1 MHVATAAAVGLGVG
15 VHAATWGMFKDS
27 PHEGFRWI
35 RFVRS
40 PIIGLLAALAL
51 TALLP
56 WPPGVAGAVLL
67 FGAAYA
73 VERFIIET
81 WKTFFRAEDQS
92 KYTIPMQLAVLG
104 QPVRSVT
111 ARAILGVLYFSG
123 GFGVLALV
131 RWLGFHAP
139 DGSWLVLVLA
149 GSAGGWISAFGG
161 AWKDA
166 PIEGFETF
174 KFFRSPGVAFTY
186 SLLLSRLTP
195 DLGIAMLGATGLTIA
210 SLETWKK
217 FSRPNE
223 PGGKFAGKP
232 IHFPDMLRH
241 RYRLVPL
248 YAAITG
254 TLALALVTAGIA
266 SRDGVCDGCLASR
279 PATVETAP

>member
-1 MHVATAAAVGLGVG
+1 MLVAIAAAVGLAAGL
-15 VHAATWGMFKDS
+15 HAATWGVFKDA
-27 PHEGFRWI
+27 PHEGFHWA
-35 RFVRS
+35 RFIRS
-40 PIIGLLAALAL
+40 PAIGLAAALVL
-51 TALLP
+51 CALLP
-56 WPPGVAGAVLL
+56 WPTGPGGVVLL
-67 FGAAYA
+67 FGASYT

-92 KYTIPMQLAVLG
+92 KYTIPMQLAVRG
-104 QPVRSVT
+104 RPVRSAVT
-111 ARAILGVLYFSG
+111 RAILGVIYFSG
-123 GFGVLALV
+123 GFGVLAGV
-131 RWLGFHAP
+131 RWLGHGAT
-139 DGSWLVLVLA
+139 DSWLLVALL

-174 KFFRSPGVAFTY
+174 KFFRSPSVAFGY
-186 SLLLSRLTP
+186 ALLLSLLTP
-195 DLGIAMLGATGLTIA
+195 DPGIVMLAATGLTIA

-232 IHFPDMLRH
+232 IHFPQMLQH

-254 TLALALVTAGIA
+254 ALALALCTAVYA
-266 SRDGVCDGCLASR
+266 SRAAGCDGCVAAR
-279 PATVETAP
+279 PAVTGRAP

>member
-1 MHVATAAAVGLGVG
+1 MSVTIAAAVGLAAGL
-15 VHAATWGMFKDS
+15 HAATWGVFKDA
-27 PHEGFRWI
+27 PHEGFHWS

-40 PIIGLLAALAL
+40 PAIGVAAALVL
-51 TALLP
+51 HALLP
-56 WPPGVAGAVLL
+56 WPSGPAGTVLL
-67 FGAAYA
+67 FGAAYT

-92 KYTIPMQLAVLG
+92 KYTIPMQLAVRG
-104 QPVRSVT
+104 VPVRSAAV
-111 ARAILGVLYFSG
+111 RAILGVIYFSG
-123 GFGVLALV
+123 GFGVLAGV
-131 RWLGFHAP
+131 RWLGHGES
-139 DGSWLVLVLA
+139 DSWLLVALL

-174 KFFRSPGVAFTY
+174 KFFRSPGVAFGY
-186 SLLLSRLTP
+186 ALLLSQLTP
-195 DLGIAMLGATGLTIA
+195 DPGIVMLAATGLTIA

-232 IHFPDMLRH
+232 IPFPEMLRH

-254 TLALALVTAGIA
+254 GVALALLTAVIEARTGTCEGCIA
-266 SRDGVCDGCLASR
+266 SL
-279 PATVETAP
+279 PAISGRAP

>member
-1 MHVATAAAVGLGVG
+1 MSVTIAAAVGLAAGL
-15 VHAATWGMFKDS
+15 HAATWGVFKDA
-27 PHEGFRWI
+27 PHEGFHWS

-40 PIIGLLAALAL
+40 PVIGLAAALVL
-51 TALLP
+51 VALLP
-56 WPPGVAGAVLL
+56 WPPGAAGAVLL
-67 FGAAYA
+67 FGASYT

-92 KYTIPMQLAVLG
+92 KYTIPMQLAVRG
-104 QPVRSVT
+104 QPVRSAAV
-111 ARAILGVLYFSG
+111 RAILGVIYFSG
-123 GFGVLALV
+123 GFGVLAGV
-131 RWLGFHAP
+131 RWLGHGES
-139 DGSWLVLVLA
+139 DSWLLVALL

-174 KFFRSPGVAFTY
+174 KFFRSPGVAFGY
-186 SLLLSRLTP
+186 ALLLSQLTP
-195 DLGIAMLGATGLTIA
+195 DPGIVMLAATGLTIA

-232 IHFPDMLRH
+232 IPFPEMLRH

-254 TLALALVTAGIA
+254 GVALALVTAVLGSHTSACADCTA
-266 SRDGVCDGCLASR
+266 SRSAISGR
-279 PATVETAP
+279 AP

>member
-1 MHVATAAAVGLGVG
+1 MHAAAAAAVGLGVG
-15 VHAATWGMFKDS
+15 LHAATWGVFKDS
-27 PHEGFRWI
+27 PHEGFHWP

-40 PIIGLLAALAL
+40 PVIGVLAALTL
-51 TALLP
+51 GALLP
-56 WPPGVAGAVLL
+56 WPGGVAGAVLM

-73 VERFIIET
+73 VERFLVET
-81 WKTFFRAEDQS
+81 WKTFFRAEDQA
-92 KYTIPMQLAVLG
+92 KYTIPMRLAVRG
-104 QPVRSVT
+104 TPVRSAAV
-111 ARAILGVLYFSG
+111 RAILGVLYFAG
-123 GFGVLALV
+123 GFGVLAAV
-131 RWLGFHAP
+131 RWIGHNVP
-139 DGSWLVLVLA
+139 EDGWLLVALA

-186 SLLLSRLTP
+186 ALMLSRFTP
-195 DLGIAMLGATGLTIA
+195 DLGIVMLASTGLTIA

-232 IHFPDMLRH
+232 IRFPLMLQH

-254 TLALALVTAGIA
+254 VVAMALLTAVYASRGSACAGCVAVRPGVTAG
-266 SRDGVCDGCLASR
+266 
-279 PATVETAP
+279 AP